1 MIPLEGELG
10 EMIERRGA
18 RSRRQ
23 LQMIE
28 KMVRPERFEL
38 PTFWFVASGRIQHLV
53 GLDSLTNFR
62 ARFICPLVVPQS

>member
-38 PTFWFVASGRIQHLV
+38 PTFWFVARHNEHHETRGV
-53 GLDSLTNFR
+53 
-62 ARFICPLVVPQS
+62 